1 MSAQFISFNE
11 FILQAVDVAA
21 RLDAISSR
29 DNREEIL
36 PAVQRAKENYAALV
50 EQRNT
55 LLPADT
61 SVLDVMLENLQARL
75 KFFENRL

>member
-1 MSAQFISFNE
+1 VSVQFISVNE

-29 DNREEIL
+29 DDREAIL
-36 PAVQRAKENYAALV
+36 PAVQRAEKDYAALV
-50 EQRNT
+50 EQRNA

>member
-1 MSAQFISFNE
+1 MSVQFISVNE

-29 DNREEIL
+29 DDREAIL
-36 PAVQRAKENYAALV
+36 PAVQRAEKDYAALV
-50 EQRNT
+50 EQRNA